1 MAGVRPQKLTVS
13 KIKSRLLNTA
23 QSSLYRLTLSVP
35 QAVRNRLS
43 LSSLD
48 YDNISLLCSE
58 AVLPGSSLTTHEA
71 TNDYAGVT
79 EKMAYRRMYDETI
92 SLTFYVD
99 RDYKVL
105 KLFETWMDY
114 ITGID
119 DTSTYETPYVSYRM
133 SYPVTY
139 KNNIFITKFEKDQ
152 FMREYSN
159 SRKASARV
167 PRTILDY
174 TFVNAFPLSLT
185 SMPVSYEGAQVLKC
199 NVSFNFIRYV
209 QKRRATIRQGSG
221 DMTVTRDM
229 IVNNEPMET
238 VGGTDSD
245 LFGGYERNDWVDA
258 AFAMANPNPLK
269 ALNPAWH
276 EATTRPIR
284 NMMSK

>member
-185 SMPVSYEGAQVLKC
+185 SIPVSYEGAQVLKC

-269 ALNPAWH
+269 YANPEFWK
-276 EATTRPIR
+276 ATTGPFT
-284 NMMSK
+284 K

>member
-185 SMPVSYEGAQVLKC
+185 SIPVSYEGAQVLKC

-238 VGGTDSD
+238 VGGTDSA

-276 EATTRPIR
+276 EATTRPIK

>member
-119 DTSTYETPYVSYRM
+119 DTSTYEAPYVSYRM

-167 PRTILDY
+167 PRTMLEY

-269 ALNPAWH
+269 YANPEFWK
-276 EATTRPIR
+276 ATTGPFT
-284 NMMSK
+284 K